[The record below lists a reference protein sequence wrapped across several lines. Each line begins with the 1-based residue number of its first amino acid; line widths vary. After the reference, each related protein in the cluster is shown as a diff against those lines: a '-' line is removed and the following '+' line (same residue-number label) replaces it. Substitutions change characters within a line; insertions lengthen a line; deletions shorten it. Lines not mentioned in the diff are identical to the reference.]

1 MLLLLVFILTVVVV
15 VAATATTTITTTTT
29 AAAAVAV
36 ATRTRKRAEA
46 IFSGNGH
53 DDDDHDE
60 ADGVVQTK
68 LYSFRLDCS
77 IVSLTAANTNL
88 IFSVSERIWGFLRGR
103 NLTKLTDVLNISIQ

>member
-1 MLLLLVFILTVVVV
+1 MVLILTAFVA

-29 AAAAVAV
+29 AAAAAA
-36 ATRTRKRAEA
+36 ATRTRKRVEA

-53 DDDDHDE
+53 EDDDHCE

-77 IVSLTAANTNL
+77 IVSFTAANTNL
-88 IFSVSERIWGFLRGR
+88 IFSVSVAHVKCE
-103 NLTKLTDVLNISIQ
+103 

>member
-1 MLLLLVFILTVVVV
+1 MLVFILTVVV
-15 VAATATTTITTTTT
+15 AATTTITTTTT

-53 DDDDHDE
+53 DVDDHDE

-88 IFSVSERIWGFLRGR
+88 IFSVSVAHVKCE
-103 NLTKLTDVLNISIQ
+103 

>member
-1 MLLLLVFILTVVVV
+1 MVLILTAFVA

-29 AAAAVAV
+29 AAAA
-36 ATRTRKRAEA
+36 ATRTRKRVEA

-53 DDDDHDE
+53 EDDDHCE

-77 IVSLTAANTNL
+77 IVSFTAANTNL
-88 IFSVSERIWGFLRGR
+88 IFSVSVAHVKCE
-103 NLTKLTDVLNISIQ
+103 

>member
-1 MLLLLVFILTVVVV
+1 MVFFLTD
-15 VAATATTTITTTTT
+15 AATATITITTTTT
-29 AAAAVAV
+29 AAAAVA
-36 ATRTRKRAEA
+36 ATRTRKRVEA

-77 IVSLTAANTNL
+77 IVSFTAANTNL
-88 IFSVSERIWGFLRGR
+88 IFSVSVAHVKCE
-103 NLTKLTDVLNISIQ
+103 

>member
-1 MLLLLVFILTVVVV
+1 MLVFFLTD
-15 VAATATTTITTTTT
+15 AATATITITTTTT
-29 AAAAVAV
+29 AAAAVA
-36 ATRTRKRAEA
+36 ATRTRKRVEA

-77 IVSLTAANTNL
+77 IVSFTAANTNL
-88 IFSVSERIWGFLRGR
+88 IFSVSVAHVKCE
-103 NLTKLTDVLNISIQ
+103 

>member
-1 MLLLLVFILTVVVV
+1 MLTVVFV
-15 VAATATTTITTTTT
+15 VAVATTTITTTTT
-29 AAAAVAV
+29 AAAVAV

-53 DDDDHDE
+53 DDDHDE

-77 IVSLTAANTNL
+77 IVSFTAANTNL
-88 IFSVSERIWGFLRGR
+88 IFSVSVAHVKCE
-103 NLTKLTDVLNISIQ
+103 